1 MISRE
6 LKVYTVIGTEPVTY
20 WRIKMPKDKGGKN
33 IKKPK
38 KVQPK
43 AQPKAEVPKEPPAKP
58 VKK

>member
-1 MISRE
+1 MS
-6 LKVYTVIGTEPVTY
+6 
-20 WRIKMPKDKGGKN
+20 KDKGGKN

-43 AQPKAEVPKEPPAKP
+43 DQPKVEVPKEAPAKV